1 MKKFLAITT
10 AVLFVALL
18 ALSLIAYAGDDPKKQ
33 KAESATTE
41 QCEKAATTA
50 EGKTEAKACC
60 KESGDKTAASGQ
72 QSSECKDKKSEA
84 SASAQ

>member
-10 AVLFVALL
+10 AVLFIGLL
-18 ALSLIAYAGDDPKKQ
+18 ALSLVAYAEDDPRKQ
-33 KAESATTE
+33 KSASAATE
-41 QCEKAATTA
+41 QCEKHTDTA

-60 KESGDKTAASGQ
+60 KESGEKASASGQ
-72 QSSECKDKKSEA
+72 QSSECKNKSDA